1 MEEIKIDRLVR
12 SRRRTISLEINS
24 DGSLIVRAPKNASNK
39 VIQEIVYK
47 KRNWIRDKVTYIKN
61 KNGNVY
67 RKAFV
72 SGEEFLYLGNPYKLL
87 VDDETDIPL
96 TLNGSHFILSGKHIE
111 DAKELF
117 IAWYKE
123 KAYEKFSE
131 RALWY
136 SSISGLKYNLIK
148 ITNARKRWG
157 SCGVKGNLNFSW
169 WLAMAPLEVIDYVVV
184 HELAHIKEKNHKRRF
199 WNKVRELFPE
209 YEKYKHWLKENDHL
223 LII

>member
-47 KRNWIRDKVTYIKN
+47 KRFWIRDKVTYIKN
-61 KNGNVY
+61 KNGNISK
-67 RKAFV
+67 KAFV
-72 SGEEFLYLGNPYKLL
+72 SGEEFLYLGNPYKLFI
-87 VDDETDIPL
+87 DDETDILL
-96 TLNGSHFILSGKHIE
+96 TLKGSHFILSGKYIE
-111 DAKELF
+111 YAKELF
-117 IAWYKE
+117 IWWYKK
-123 KAYEKFSE
+123 KAYEKCSE
-131 RALWY
+131 RSAFY
-136 SSISGLKYNLIK
+136 SSISGLKYNHIK

-157 SCGVKGNLNFSW
+157 SCSVKGNLNFSW
-169 WLAMAPLEVIDYVVV
+169 RLAMAPPGVIDYVVV

-199 WNKVRELFPE
+199 WSKVRELFPE